1 MEKIRLDRFLASQL
15 KLTRSEAK
23 ALLKSGGVTF
33 NGAPVR
39 KGDLTLDAEVDEI
52 AVNGKPVSYKKHLY
66 IMMNKPAG
74 VISASRDPAERTV
87 IDLLP
92 EALRRP
98 GLFPAGRLDKDTTG
112 FVLITD
118 DGQFAHDI
126 LSPRRHVPKNYSV
139 WTLRPLT
146 EAEEERFRGGLTV
159 GETVFEKAELE
170 FEEREPETAQYRYSV
185 TIREG
190 RYHQIK
196 IMFAALGSPLVR
208 LRRNRIGD
216 LPLDPVKIHN
226 GELLKSN
233 RFRCVFFVSFVI

>member
-1 MEKIRLDRFLASQL
+1 MEKIRLDKYLSSQL
-15 KLTRSEAK
+15 TLSRSDAK
-23 ALLKSGGVTF
+23 ALLRGGVVTV
-33 NGAPVR
+33 NGVAVR
-39 KGDLTLDAEVDEI
+39 KGDFSLDPSEDAV
-52 AVNGKPVSYKKHLY
+52 AVNGTAVNYKKHLY

-74 VISASRDPAERTV
+74 VISASRDPSEKTV

-92 EALRRP
+92 ETLRRP

-139 WTLRPLT
+139 WTHRRLT
-146 EAEEERFRGGLTV
+146 DTEEERFRGGMTV
-159 GETVFEKAELE
+159 GETVFEKAEIAFMGQEADGDL
-170 FEEREPETAQYRYSV
+170 FLYSV

-196 IMFAALGSPLVR
+196 IMFASLGAPLAR
-208 LRRNRIGD
+208 LHRNRIGG
-216 LPLDPVKIHN
+216 LPLDASLSPGQAREITAE
-226 GELLKSN
+226 ELCAVQKY
-233 RFRCVFFVSFVI
+233 